1 MTEALDLCIEYMAF
15 LDTCIFYTYAEMEYK
30 KDTETKGSVTLWLTF
45 DSEGGKKKGDRV
57 SYVSG
62 TFEKKND
69 SIGFYAFVRE
79 DVVSRLS
86 LGNNESRRK

>member
-1 MTEALDLCIEYMAF
+1 MEAF

-45 DSEGGKKKGDRV
+45 DSEGRKKKGDRV

-69 SIGFYAFVRE
+69 SIGFYAFVRD